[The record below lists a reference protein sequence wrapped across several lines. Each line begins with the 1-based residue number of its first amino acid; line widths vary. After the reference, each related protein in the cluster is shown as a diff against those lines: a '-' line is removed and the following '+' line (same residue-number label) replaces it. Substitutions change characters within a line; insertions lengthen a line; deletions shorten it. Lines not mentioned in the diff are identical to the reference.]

1 MENIQLD
8 YGMRVKKI
16 NSFFHR
22 QKCRC
27 MLKYV
32 YRIEGGC
39 MKNKS
44 YYKSLFYVFLM
55 VIYGILTYVFLWVG
69 FNTKTKIRV
78 DYQDIGDVYYDVK
91 YVDDNYKNTNS
102 SSMR

>member
-1 MENIQLD
+1 
-8 YGMRVKKI
+8 
-16 NSFFHR
+16 
-22 QKCRC
+22 

-39 MKNKS
+39 VKNKI

-91 YVDDNYKNTNS
+91 YVDAKLLEDEEIMARFIKENCESVS
-102 SSMR
+102 SSNNKVRVLKKPNN